1 VRLAECLDSL
11 LEEFGLVG
19 HDGGSLQ

>member
-11 LEEFGLVG
+11 FEEIGHVG
-19 HDGGSLQ
+19 HDRGSLQ